1 VGISFLLSAWYSLLV
16 TPLMIFLVYLISW
29 KEEEELVREFGKEY
43 DDYKKNVPMLLP
55 KIKK

>member
-1 VGISFLLSAWYSLLV
+1 
-16 TPLMIFLVYLISW
+16 MIFLVYLISW
-29 KEEEELVREFGKEY
+29 KEEEELTREFGKEY